1 MTSPWA
7 EFGAIALAHALAVAS
22 PGPDFALVL
31 RQSLRAG
38 RRAALWTSLGIGSG
52 ILVHSAYTVIG
63 LGLVLRSSPGAFT
76 VMKIAG
82 AAYLGW
88 LGLQALRSRGTRP
101 PEQSSESTA
110 DKFMSVSAAW
120 LQGFLTNVLN
130 PKAALFFIALFPTVV
145 AAQTPR
151 LIQAG
156 YGLWMGLTTAAWFSV
171 VAVVFTQDAVRRRF
185 LRASIWIDR
194 GLGVVFLAFAVSVA
208 LTVRV

>member
-7 EFGAIALAHALAVAS
+7 EFGAIALAHALAVIS

-38 RRAALWTSLGIGSG
+38 RRAAVWTSLGIGSG

-63 LGLVLRSSPGAFT
+63 LGLVLRNSPGAFT
-76 VMKIAG
+76 VLKIAG
-82 AAYLGW
+82 ATYLGW
-88 LGLQALRSRGTRP
+88 IGLQSMRSTGSKLTMESGEVATP
-101 PEQSSESTA
+101 SSET
-110 DKFMSVSAAW
+110 VSAAW

-130 PKAALFFIALFPTVV
+130 PKAALFFIALFPAVV

-151 LIQAG
+151 WIQAG
-156 YGLWMGLTTAAWFSV
+156 YGLWMASTTAVWFSL
-171 VAVVFTQDAVRRRF
+171 VALVFTQEAVRRRF

-194 GLGVVFLAFAVSVA
+194 GLGVVFLAFAFGVA
-208 LTVRV
+208 LTVRE